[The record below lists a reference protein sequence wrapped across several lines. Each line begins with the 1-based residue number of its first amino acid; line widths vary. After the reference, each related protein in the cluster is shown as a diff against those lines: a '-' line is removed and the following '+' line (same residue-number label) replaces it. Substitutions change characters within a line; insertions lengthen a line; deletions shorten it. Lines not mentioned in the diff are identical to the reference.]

1 MLNSTAGCIP
11 AVRTEERRSMAHDRF
26 MASLRD
32 GEKLKVVWGSN
43 SPGESTV
50 GFRGVRLSSLHSRT
64 TLATVWSP
72 IDGGDRSPISL
83 YLSTTAHSGRAW
95 LGRVRA
101 EAARC
106 VGLGRTQ
113 FYTLD

>member
-1 MLNSTAGCIP
+1 MLNSIAGCIP
-11 AVRTEERRSMAHDRF
+11 TVRTEERRSMAHGGF

-32 GEKLKVVWGSN
+32 DEKLKVVWGSN
-43 SPGESTV
+43 SAGESTV

-64 TLATVWSP
+64 TLATAWSP
-72 IDGGDRSPISL
+72 IDGGGRSPISL
-83 YLSTTAHSGRAW
+83 YLSMTTQSGRAW
-95 LGRVRA
+95 LGRARA

-106 VGLGRTQ
+106 VGLGRTR